1 MPFEPRIRPADA
13 DDALAVADLMVMAGG
28 GIYEFLMEGM
38 LGGAPVAHMLA
49 AGVAGTAGS
58 FSHRQCVVAEAG
70 GTVVGLAHAYPALW
84 MRNVD
89 RTGFP
94 PDRLEHL
101 RAFDET
107 QDWGSLF
114 LSALAV
120 DPAWRRR
127 GIAGRLLETVCER
140 ARTVGYG
147 RVTLHVWADNA
158 PARRLYAAQ
167 GFVEAGHAAIPW
179 HPQLPHQG
187 GSHLLRR
194 AV

>member
-1 MPFEPRIRPADA
+1 MPIELHIRPAEP

-28 GIYEFLMEGM
+28 GIYDFLLDGL
-38 LGGAPVAHMLA
+38 LGGAPVAQMLA

-58 FSHRQCVVAEAG
+58 FSYRQCTVAEADG
-70 GTVVGLAHAYPALW
+70 VVIGLAHAYPALW
-84 MRNVD
+84 MRDVD

-94 PDRLEHL
+94 ADRLEHI

-120 DPAWRRR
+120 VPGWRRR
-127 GIAGRLLETVCER
+127 GVAGRLLEAVYGR
-140 ARTVGYG
+140 ARAIGFD

-158 PARRLYAAQ
+158 PARHLYERQ
-167 GFVEAGHAAIPW
+167 GFTEAGHAAIPW
-179 HPQLPHQG
+179 HPRLPHEG